1 MCSLNITTPRN
12 YVCHKRKAAPYYPLQ
27 FHLIADADERDFVTG
42 AFARWPIEDV
52 SFIFY
57 DYDLAARYVQAI
69 PDVHTAGVPALVKI
83 AVPEILDGELSKE
96 RGINTGILLM
106 DLEKLRRIGWHQLW
120 FETIKGMLRRTSR
133 IRTAD
138 QDIYNAIFG
147 MQPQM
152 VYQLSC
158 LWNVQ
163 VLRQARSDY
172 CPVAWPVRAANEADC
187 EPLRIR
193 QPTDL
198 IRLDMPKLLHFCG
211 VDKPESETNIP
222 LESFRFASDLR
233 VLGIEELRNTF
244 HRMYLAFRSLSTD
257 CFY

>member
-1 MCSLNITTPRN
+1 MCSLNITAPRN
-12 YVCHKRKAAPYYPLQ
+12 YVCHKRNAAPYYPLQ

-57 DYDLAARYVQAI
+57 DYDLAA
-69 PDVHTAGVPALVKI
+69 
-83 AVPEILDGELSKE
+83 E

-106 DLEKLRRIGWHQLW
+106 DLVKLREIGWHQLW

-152 VYQLSC
+152 VYELSC

-172 CPVAWPVRAANEADC
+172 CPVAWPVRAVNEADC

-211 VDKPESETNIP
+211 VDKPESETSVP
-222 LESFRFASDLR
+222 SESFRFASDLR

-244 HRMYLAFRSLSTD
+244 HRMYLAFRNLSTD

>member
-1 MCSLNITTPRN
+1 MDTDM
-12 YVCHKRKAAPYYPLQ
+12 
-27 FHLIADADERDFVTG
+27 LINHD
-42 AFARWPIEDV
+42 I
-52 SFIFY
+52 
-57 DYDLAARYVQAI
+57 
-69 PDVHTAGVPALVKI
+69 
-83 AVPEILDGELSKE
+83 GELWREFSNFNLNQE

-106 DLEKLRRIGWHQLW
+106 DLVKLRQIGWHQLW

-152 VYQLSC
+152 VYELSC

-172 CPVAWPVRAANEADC
+172 CPVAWPVREVNEADC
-187 EPLRIR
+187 EPIRIR

-211 VDKPESETNIP
+211 VDKPESETSLP
-222 LESFRFASDLR
+222 SDSFRFASDLR
-233 VLGIEELRNTF
+233 VLGRDSSFLKPDKDREVIVEIPKTAVSVAKVRILRKWF
-244 HRMYLAFRSLSTD
+244 GA
-257 CFY
+257 

>member
-1 MCSLNITTPRN
+1 PYQRNSHTLEIQISRLCKIVSL
-12 YVCHKRKAAPYYPLQ
+12 Q
-27 FHLIADADERDFVTG
+27 
-42 AFARWPIEDV
+42 
-52 SFIFY
+52 
-57 DYDLAARYVQAI
+57 
-69 PDVHTAGVPALVKI
+69 
-83 AVPEILDGELSKE
+83 E

-138 QDIYNAIFG
+138 QQYHFSHLFFNQDIYNAIFG

-172 CPVAWPVRAANEADC
+172 CPVTWPVRAVNEADC

-211 VDKPESETNIP
+211 VDKPESETNVP
-222 LESFRFASDLR
+222 PESFRFASDLR
-233 VLGIEELRNTF
+233 VLGSKLMNNS
-244 HRMYLAFRSLSTD
+244 HSLYPYSYN
-257 CFY
+257 CL